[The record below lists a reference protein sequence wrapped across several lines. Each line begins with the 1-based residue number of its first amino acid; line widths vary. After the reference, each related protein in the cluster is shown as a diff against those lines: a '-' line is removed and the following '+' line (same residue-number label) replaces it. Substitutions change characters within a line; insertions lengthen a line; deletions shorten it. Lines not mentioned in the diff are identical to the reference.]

1 MNTSPKR
8 VLFIVNSMNVGGAE
22 TFLMKIFRKIDK
34 RNIVFDFLINELEND
49 FYIPEIK
56 NLGGKIYPG
65 YSKSKNLV
73 KSLLA
78 VYKVVYNNKYD
89 IVFRMAEHPISSLD
103 LLAAKFGGANK
114 LIARS
119 TNTSAEGKLSNLAAI
134 LTRSL
139 MNIVTSVRL
148 APSTEAAEWIF
159 GKKAVASDKIIILKN
174 AIDLD
179 VYKYNLKDRE
189 KVRKELHLEN
199 KFIIGHIGRFNTQKN
214 HAFLIQVFWEI
225 KKNNNNAVLLLVGQ
239 GELKKNIQHQIK
251 QMGIQNSVI
260 FVGMRTDIPRIL
272 SAMDILVFPSFY
284 EGMPNVVIEA
294 QATGLPS
301 IISDRITKEVKLT
314 DLVTFCS
321 LDDDA
326 KNWADRVLNSK
337 KREPE
342 NCVAYQNKLK
352 EKGYSIEESV
362 EILENIFM
370 E

>member
-1 MNTSPKR
+1 ME
-8 VLFIVNSMNVGGAE
+8 E
-22 TFLMKIFRKIDK
+22 T
-34 RNIVFDFLINELEND
+34 
-49 FYIPEIK
+49 
-56 NLGGKIYPG
+56 
-65 YSKSKNLV
+65 
-73 KSLLA
+73 
-78 VYKVVYNNKYD
+78 
-89 IVFRMAEHPISSLD
+89 
-103 LLAAKFGGANK
+103 
-114 LIARS
+114 
-119 TNTSAEGKLSNLAAI
+119 
-134 LTRSL
+134 
-139 MNIVTSVRL
+139 
-148 APSTEAAEWIF
+148 
-159 GKKAVASDKIIILKN
+159 
-174 AIDLD
+174 
-179 VYKYNLKDRE
+179 
-189 KVRKELHLEN
+189 
-199 KFIIGHIGRFNTQKN
+199 
-214 HAFLIQVFWEI
+214 QV
-225 KKNNNNAVLLLVGQ
+225 
-239 GELKKNIQHQIK
+239 ELKENIQHQIK